1 MAVPGF
7 WRSQLDPER
16 VMNVQLTHWHEHE
29 QQQRED
35 YLTVEEPF

>member
-29 QQQRED
+29 QQQQ
-35 YLTVEEPF
+35 